1 MLGHKT
7 SFNKYNIIEI
17 KEYLKNKI
25 SKQNENR
32 LIGMEKKWLV
42 DKGGGSGEGEVS
54 EGD

>member
-32 LIGMEKKWLV
+32 LIGMEKNGWLT
-42 DKGGGSGEGEVS
+42 KGEGV
-54 EGD
+54 GRVR